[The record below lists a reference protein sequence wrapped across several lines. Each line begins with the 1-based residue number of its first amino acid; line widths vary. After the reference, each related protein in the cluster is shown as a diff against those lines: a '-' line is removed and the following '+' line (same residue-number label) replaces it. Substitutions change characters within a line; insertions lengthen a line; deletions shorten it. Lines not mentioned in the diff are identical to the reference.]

1 MRAAG
6 DRHRQGKNERPAPRQ
21 MNGTR
26 HATSPDKLS
35 ILGPI
40 CPVVSALMATPYEP
54 IPERRAIIRRRAL
67 EEALAALMED
77 LPTGNEPPRA
87 AVLGLVRTAL
97 TDGRTEIRRR
107 FEGNGPLRNDGPM
120 VLAATSFLMDQLV
133 RVIFDFAEGRVYP
146 AANPSTAE
154 RLGLMAT
161 GGFGRG
167 ELAPLSDLDLLFLRP
182 YKQTPRGEQIV
193 EYMLYLLWD
202 LGLKVGHATRTV
214 EESIRY
220 AERDPTIRTALL
232 EARYMWG
239 DRELCDDLVKSF
251 AQRFGGGDGRDFV
264 EAKLDERDERHQR
277 MGDSRYVVE
286 PNVKEGKGGLRDLHT
301 LFWIAKYLYRVDEAG
316 GLVAKGVLTSTEARH
331 FQRAERFLSTVRC
344 HIHYLTGRAD
354 DRLSFDLQRDIAI
367 RLGYQD
373 RPGSRGVE
381 RFMKHYYLH
390 AKTVG
395 DLTRIFV
402 AALEDSHRRKPKLAA
417 LWQTLRPRHLDGFR
431 IDGER
436 LAAATPDA
444 FQKDPVAIL
453 RLFHVAQENELDIHP
468 ATLRLITQNI
478 RLVDRLRT
486 DPEANRLFME
496 MLTSRH
502 DPETTLRRLNEAGV
516 FGRFVPDFGRVVAQT
531 QHDMYHTYTVDEHTI
546 RAIGILARIE
556 NGSLKEDHPISAEI
570 VPNILSRP
578 VLYLAVL
585 LHDIAK
591 GRGGDHSVLGADVAM
606 QLCPRLG
613 LTAAQTET
621 VAWLVRYHL
630 SMSATAFQR
639 DLMDPKTIENFAALV
654 QSPERL
660 RLLLVLTV
668 CDIRAVGPNVW
679 NGWKAALLRQLFHA
693 TEHILSG
700 GTLSGGRGERI
711 KAIQAEVGQRLVG
724 WTDAEKEEHLAR
736 GYPPYWLSFSPGTLV
751 RQAELVRRAERD
763 RQPLAIEH
771 RVDADRSV
779 TEVTIYTLDTHG
791 LFARLAGAMA
801 ISGAN
806 IVDAKIFTLASGMAL
821 DTFWLQDLEG
831 KPFDGPQRLARLAA
845 RVEIALSNRLDI
857 ARELDN
863 QKSSWPKRD
872 RVFTVEPRVLMDNN
886 ASDTFTVIE
895 VNGRDRPGFLHIV
908 TRALTRMNLQIATAH
923 ITTYGERAVDVFYVK
938 DLFGLKIVNQDKLKQ
953 IAEQVEQS
961 IREFDARF
969 DPVPRAAE

>member
-1 MRAAG
+1 
-6 DRHRQGKNERPAPRQ
+6 
-21 MNGTR
+21 
-26 HATSPDKLS
+26 
-35 ILGPI
+35 
-40 CPVVSALMATPYEP
+40 MATPYDH
-54 IPERRAIIRRRAL
+54 IPDRRAIIRRRVL
-67 EEALAALMED
+67 EESLAKLVED
-77 LPTGNEPPRA
+77 LPTGNEPPRTQVLALLRDALA
-87 AVLGLVRTAL
+87 A
-97 TDGRTEIRRR
+97 GRAEIRRR
-107 FEGNGPLRNDGPM
+107 FELPGPLRNDGPV
-120 VLAATSFLMDQLV
+120 VLSSTSFLMDQLV
-133 RVIFDFAEGRVYP
+133 RVIFDFADGRVFP
-146 AANPSTAE
+146 AANPSAAE

-214 EESIRY
+214 EESLRY
-220 AERDPTIRTALL
+220 ADRDQTIRTALL
-232 EARYMWG
+232 EARYIWG
-239 DRELCDDLVKSF
+239 DRELCDELTK
-251 AQRFGGGDGRDFV
+251 AYAARFGGGEGRDFV
-264 EAKLDERDERHQR
+264 EAKLTERDQRHTR

-301 LFWIAKYLYRVDEAG
+301 LFWIAKYLYHVDKPAE
-316 GLVAKGVLTSTEARH
+316 LVAQGVLTQEEARY
-331 FQRAERFLSTVRC
+331 FERAERFLSTVRC

-354 DRLSFDLQRDIAI
+354 DRLSFDLQREIAT

-373 RPGSRGVE
+373 RAGSRGVE

-395 DLTRIFV
+395 DLTRIFM
-402 AALEDSHRRKPKLAA
+402 AALEDSRRRKPKLAA
-417 LWQTLRPRHLDGFR
+417 LWQSLRPRHLGGFR
-431 IDGER
+431 LEGDR
-436 LAAATPDA
+436 LGVASPDA
-444 FQKDPVAIL
+444 FEKDPVAIL
-453 RLFHVAQENELDIHP
+453 RLFHVAQENGLDIHP
-468 ATLRLITQNI
+468 ASLRLITQNI
-478 RLVDRLRT
+478 RLVDRLRS

-546 RAIGILARIE
+546 RAIGILAKIE
-556 NGSLKEDHPISAEI
+556 NGSLKDDHPVSAEV
-570 VPNILSRP
+570 VPKIASRP

-606 QLCPRLG
+606 QLGPRLG
-613 LTAAQTET
+613 LSAAETET

-630 SMSATAFQR
+630 AMSGTAFQR
-639 DLMDPKTIENFAALV
+639 DLMDPKTIESFAALV

-679 NGWKAALLRQLFHA
+679 NGWKAALLRQLYHA
-693 TEHILSG
+693 AERVMSG
-700 GTLSGGRGERI
+700 GTLSGGRAERI
-711 KAIQAEVGQRLVG
+711 KAIQADLATRLIG
-724 WTDAEKEEHLAR
+724 WTDAEKEEHFAR
-736 GYPPYWLSFSPGTLV
+736 GYPPYWLSFPAEELA

-771 RVDADRSV
+771 RIDMGRAA

-806 IVDAKIFTLASGMAL
+806 IVDAKIFTLANGMAL

-863 QKSSWPKRD
+863 QRSSWPKRD
-872 RVFTVEPRVLMDNN
+872 RVFTVQPRVLMDNN
-886 ASDTFTVIE
+886 ASDTFTVME

-908 TRALTRMNLQIATAH
+908 TRALTRMNLQIASAH

-938 DLFGLKIVNQDKLKQ
+938 DMFGLKVVNQDKLRQ
-953 IAEQVEQS
+953 IADEVEKS

-969 DPVPRAAE
+969 EPVPKAAE

>member
-1 MRAAG
+1 MAKSY
-6 DRHRQGKNERPAPRQ
+6 DQI
-21 MNGTR
+21 
-26 HATSPDKLS
+26 PD
-35 ILGPI
+35 
-40 CPVVSALMATPYEP
+40 
-54 IPERRAIIRRRAL
+54 RRAIIRRRAL
-67 EEALAALMED
+67 EEALAKLVED
-77 LPTGNEPPRA
+77 LPTGSEPPRPQ
-87 AVLGLVRTAL
+87 VLALVREAL
-97 TDGRTEIRRR
+97 AGGRAEIRRR
-107 FEGNGPLRNDGPM
+107 FEAPGPLRNDGPA
-120 VLAATSFLMDQLV
+120 VLVATSFLMDQLI
-133 RVIFDFAEGRVYP
+133 RVIFDLADGKIYP
-146 AANPSTAE
+146 AANPSAAE
-154 RLGLMAT
+154 RLSVVAT

-167 ELAPLSDLDLLFLRP
+167 EMAPLSDIDLLFLRP

-193 EYMLYLLWD
+193 EFMLYLLWD

-214 EESIRY
+214 EESVRY
-220 AERDPTIRTALL
+220 AERDHTIRTALL
-232 EARYMWG
+232 EARYIWG
-239 DRELCDDLVKSF
+239 DRELFDELTKSY
-251 AQRFGGGDGRDFV
+251 AQRFSGGDGRDFV
-264 EAKLDERDERHQR
+264 EAKLSERDQRHQR

-301 LFWIAKYLYRVDEAG
+301 LFWIAKYLYRVDQPSE
-316 GLVAKGVLTSTEARH
+316 LIAKGVLTREEARH
-331 FQRAERFLSTVRC
+331 FERADRFLSTVRC

-354 DRLSFDLQRDIAI
+354 DRLSFDLQREIAT

-402 AALEDSHRRKPKLAA
+402 AALEDSRRRKPRLAA
-417 LWQTLRPRHLDGFR
+417 LWQTLRPRSLEGFR
-431 IDGER
+431 LDGER
-436 LAAATPDA
+436 LAAASPDS
-444 FQKDPVAIL
+444 FEKDPVAIL
-453 RLFHVAQENELDIHP
+453 RLFHVAQENGLDIHP

-478 RLVDRLRT
+478 RLLDRLRS
-486 DPEANRLFME
+486 DPEANRLFMA

-546 RAIGILARIE
+546 RAIGILSRVE
-556 NGSLKEDHPISAEI
+556 NGELKEDHPVSAEVVHKI
-570 VPNILSRP
+570 VSRP
-578 VLYLAVL
+578 VLYLSVL

-591 GRGGDHSVLGADVAM
+591 GRGGDHSVLGAEVAL

-613 LTAAQTET
+613 LSAAETET

-630 SMSATAFQR
+630 AMSGTAFQR
-639 DLMDPKTIENFAALV
+639 DLMDPKTIETFAALV

-679 NGWKAALLRQLFHA
+679 NGWKAALLRQLYHA
-693 TEHILSG
+693 AEQVMSG

-711 KAIQAEVGQRLVG
+711 KAIQGEVAQRLSG
-724 WTDAEKEEHLAR
+724 WSEAEKDEHLAR
-736 GYPPYWLSFSPGTLV
+736 GYAPYWLSFPIETLA

-763 RQPLAIEH
+763 NQPLAIEH
-771 RVDADRSV
+771 RIDGERSV

-806 IVDAKIFTLASGMAL
+806 IVDAKIFTLANGMAL

-845 RVEIALSNRLDI
+845 RVELSLSNRLDI
-857 ARELDN
+857 QRELDG

-872 RVFTVEPRVLMDNN
+872 RVFTVEPRVLIDNS

-895 VNGRDRPGFLHIV
+895 VNGRDRPGFLHVV
-908 TRALTRMNLQIATAH
+908 TRALTRCSLQIASAH

-938 DLFGLKIVNQDKLKQ
+938 DMFGLKVVNQSKLDQ
-953 IAEQVEQS
+953 IAGEVERS
-961 IREFDARF
+961 IRDFDARF
-969 DPVPRAAE
+969 EPLVKAAE

>member
-1 MRAAG
+1 M
-6 DRHRQGKNERPAPRQ
+6 P
-21 MNGTR
+21 
-26 HATSPDKLS
+26 
-35 ILGPI
+35 
-40 CPVVSALMATPYEP
+40 TPYDR
-54 IPERRAIIRRRAL
+54 IPDRRAIIRRRAL
-67 EEALAALMED
+67 EEALAHLVED
-77 LPTGNEPPRA
+77 LPTGGEMPRPPVLALLREALAAGRA
-87 AVLGLVRTAL
+87 
-97 TDGRTEIRRR
+97 EIRRR
-107 FEGNGPLRNDGPM
+107 FEGTTPLRNDGPA
-120 VLAATSFLMDQLV
+120 VLAATSFLMDQII
-133 RVIFDFAEGRVYP
+133 RVIFDFADRYAYP
-146 AANPSTAE
+146 AANPSSAE
-154 RLGLMAT
+154 RLGVVAT

-193 EYMLYLLWD
+193 EFMLYLLWD

-214 EESIRY
+214 DESLRY
-220 AERDPTIRTALL
+220 ADRDHTIRTALL
-232 EARYMWG
+232 EARYLWG
-239 DRELCDDLVKSF
+239 DRELYDDLMKAF
-251 AQRFGGGDGRDFV
+251 AQRFTGGDGRDFV
-264 EAKLDERDERHQR
+264 EAKLGERDQRHLR

-301 LFWIAKYLYRVDEAG
+301 LFWIAKYLYRVSHPAE
-316 GLVAKGVLTSTEARH
+316 LVDKGVLTKEEARH
-331 FQRAERFLSTVRC
+331 FERAERFLSTVRC

-354 DRLSFDLQRDIAI
+354 DRLSFDLQRDIAG

-417 LWQTLRPRHLDGFR
+417 LWQTLRPRQLEGFKL
-431 IDGER
+431 DGER
-436 LAAATPDA
+436 LAVAAPDT
-444 FQKDPVAIL
+444 FTKDPVAIL
-453 RLFHVAQENELDIHP
+453 RLFHVAQENGLDIHP

-478 RLVDRLRT
+478 RLLDRLRT

-546 RAIGILARIE
+546 RAIGILASIE
-556 NGSLKEDHPISAEI
+556 NGTLKEDHPLSAE
-570 VPNILSRP
+570 VVHKILSRP

-591 GRGGDHSVLGADVAM
+591 GRGGDHSVLGAEVGN
-606 QLCPRLG
+606 QLGPRLG
-613 LTAAQTET
+613 LTAAETET
-621 VAWLVRYHL
+621 VAWLVRNHL
-630 SMSATAFQR
+630 AMSGTAFQR
-639 DLMDPKTIENFAALV
+639 DLMDPKTIESFAALV

-679 NGWKAALLRQLFHA
+679 NGWKAALLRQLYHA
-693 TEHILSG
+693 AEQLLSG
-700 GTLSGGRGERI
+700 GTLSGGRAERI
-711 KAIQAEVGQRLVG
+711 KAIQGEVAQRLPG
-724 WTDAEKEEHLAR
+724 WTDAEKEEHFAR
-736 GYPPYWLSFSPGTLV
+736 GYAPYWLSFTPDTLA

-771 RVDADRSV
+771 RIDGERSV

-806 IVDAKIFTLASGMAL
+806 IVDAKIFTLANGMAL
-821 DTFWLQDLEG
+821 DTFWIQDLEG

-845 RVEIALSNRLDI
+845 RVELALSNRLDVP
-857 ARELDN
+857 RELDA
-863 QKSSWPKRD
+863 QRSSWPKRD
-872 RVFTVEPRVLMDNN
+872 RVFTVQPRVLVDNA

-895 VNGRDRPGFLHIV
+895 VNGRDRPGFLHVV
-908 TRALTRMNLQIATAH
+908 TRALTRLNLQIASAH

-938 DLFGLKIVNQDKLKQ
+938 DLFGLKVLHPTKLKQ
-953 IAEQVEQS
+953 VGDTVEQS
-961 IREFDARF
+961 IRDFDARF
-969 DPVPRAAE
+969 EPLVKAAE